1 MPVTRRSRLG
11 WILPLVVL
19 VAVAGWFWTKRGS
32 EPAVGADES
41 KRIKSTLHLE
51 TFVLNLA
58 DPGQKSYLRVGID
71 LGLSKETGRTENAP
85 SVAQVRD
92 SILSVIGTAKVED
105 LLTAKGKIQLKDD
118 LLKALQQRMPELGV
132 EEIYFTEF
140 LIQR

>member
-1 MPVTRRSRLG
+1 VPLSVEFWITLRRYC
-11 WILPLVVL
+11 
-19 VAVAGWFWTKRGS
+19 K
-32 EPAVGADES
+32 GAP
-41 KRIKSTLHLE
+41 
-51 TFVLNLA
+51 FYNA
-58 DPGQKSYLRVGID
+58 SYLRVGID